1 MGPVPRATANGIELE
16 YEVFGDPSAA
26 PLLLISGLG
35 SQMIGWD
42 EQFCEALASRAF
54 RVIRFDNRDAGL
66 STWLDSGGVPD
77 IAAAVGG
84 RARPVYTLDDMADDA
99 VGLLDALGIPA
110 AHVVG
115 ASMGGFIAQLVA
127 LNHPGRVL
135 SLTSIMSGPNGAD
148 QVPPAPDAAAVL
160 LLPAPP
166 AREQRIEQ
174 SLFITRTLRG
184 SRDPLDH
191 DHERAKAAR
200 AIDRAYHPAG
210 YARQFVAL
218 LAAPS
223 RVPRLRS
230 LRMPTLVIHGREDT
244 LIPPENGRIV
254 ATAVPGAR
262 LLEVDGMGH
271 DLPRSAWPE
280 IADAIAAL
288 AVQAT
293 RC

>member
-42 EQFCEALASRAF
+42 EEFCKALASRAF

-66 STWLDSGGVPD
+66 STWLDSSGVPD

-84 RARPVYTLDDMADDA
+84 HARPVYTLDDMADDA
-99 VGLLDALGIPA
+99 VGLLDALSIPA
-110 AHVVG
+110 AHVAG

-184 SRDPLDH
+184 SRDPLDEER
-191 DHERAKAAR
+191 ERAKAAR
-200 AIDRAYHPAG
+200 A
-210 YARQFVAL
+210 
-218 LAAPS
+218 
-223 RVPRLRS
+223 
-230 LRMPTLVIHGREDT
+230 IHGREDT

-280 IADAIAAL
+280 IADAIAEL
-288 AVQAT
+288 AVEAT